1 MAVDVT
7 ELVMLKYHI
16 DQYDR
21 EINNIKVARKE
32 LIDKLERK
40 CIHPTVKIDS
50 NYCSGGYDYV
60 SSVTITHTCTL
71 CGKIVKS
78 YDDPNHRGTHA

>member
-1 MAVDVT
+1 MAVDIT

-16 DQYDR
+16 DEYTK
-21 EINNIKVARKE
+21 EITRIDLARKE

-40 CIHPTVKIDS
+40 CNHPTIHVQSK
-50 NYCSGGYDYV
+50 YFTGGYDHV
-60 SSVTITHTCTL
+60 SSVIITHTCTL
-71 CGKIVKS
+71 CGKVVKS